1 MRYAEY
7 PPAPALARLVDRYWI
22 LEGRGTGQPEPI
34 FPDGRIEIVLH
45 FGEPF
50 DRHHPDGRIERQD
63 AAIVVGQMR
72 APICIAPRGAAG
84 VAGIRLRPA
93 AGRCAVG
100 CRADDISGCVV
111 DAAALFAPLGPLR
124 EQLADA
130 DSDRR
135 RVTLLDDWIR
145 RAIRKE
151 PVRAVEAA
159 VAAID
164 ARAGATDLAR
174 IAHQAGVSL
183 RHLERQFNADVGLR
197 PKTYARLVRLQAA
210 LRGVGTGQSLADIA
224 IACGY
229 YDQAHMAND
238 FARLAE
244 TSPGAWRRHG
254 GELTPLFVSA
264 GV

>member
-7 PPAPALARLVDRYWI
+7 PPAPALARFVDRYWI
-22 LEGRGTGQPEPI
+22 LEGRGAGQPEPI

-50 DRHHPDGRIERQD
+50 ERHHPDGRVERQD

-93 AGRCAVG
+93 AGRSVVG
-100 CRADDISGCVV
+100 CRADEISGQVIDV
-111 DAAALFAPLGPLR
+111 ATLVAPVGSLR
-124 EQLADA
+124 DRLAEARD
-130 DSDRR
+130 DRV
-135 RVTLLDDWIR
+135 RVTLLDNWVR
-145 RAIRKE
+145 RTVGKG

-159 VAAID
+159 VASID
-164 ARAGATDLAR
+164 ARRGATGLAH

-183 RHLERQFNADVGLR
+183 RHLERQFNADVGLP
-197 PKTYARLVRLQAA
+197 PKAYARLVRLQEA
-210 LRGVGTGQSLADIA
+210 LRRVGTGRPLADIA

-244 TSPGAWRRHG
+244 TSPAAWRRDA